1 MSQPNPSLP
10 IISSNLAHFVDLLRR
25 AGMSVG
31 PQDLLNAQEA
41 LTHIKLAHQ
50 QDFYWALH
58 ATLTK
63 SHVDHPLFDQA
74 FTLFWHHHAVQTQ
87 LSQLPADQDQS
98 SAAPEKA
105 LPTSQRLLDVVLPQD
120 PSNIR
125 QNEETPD
132 ARETWS
138 ALEIIRQRDFD
149 QMSLAELSQARRAI
163 ARLPLS
169 LPVRPSRRTHPS
181 SLHHKI
187 DLRATLRH
195 AHRTPDV
202 ITLKWQ
208 SPRPKPTSL
217 VILCDISGSMSTYA
231 RMMLHLMHLLST
243 QKNIRLEAFLFGT
256 RLHHITRQLKNRD
269 IDAALAAVQKE
280 VNDWDGGTKISTAL
294 RRFNID
300 WARRVLGQGA
310 TVLLITDG
318 LDRDDTDALSQ
329 EMARLHRTSKRL
341 IWLNPLLRYDRFE
354 PKASGIRAMLPHVDI
369 FQSIHNVKSME
380 DLLSILHKGSNI
392 SNPNT
397 SNPNTSNPSG
407 LLKNKSIRK
416 TA

>member
-1 MSQPNPSLP
+1 MMHPISSLP
-10 IISSNLAHFVDLLRR
+10 IIASNLAHFADLLRR
-25 AGMSVG
+25 AGLSVG

-41 LTHIKLAHQ
+41 LTHIDLGNQ

-63 SHVDHPLFDQA
+63 SHVDHTLFDQA
-74 FTLFWHHHAVQTQ
+74 FTLFWHHLAVQAQ
-87 LSQLPADQDQS
+87 LSQLPGDQNQHQMP
-98 SAAPEKA
+98 PENM

-120 PSNIR
+120 PSNT
-125 QNEETPD
+125 QHNEATPD
-132 ARETWS
+132 ATDTWS
-138 ALEIIRQRDFD
+138 ALEIIRQRDFEH
-149 QMSLAELSQARRAI
+149 MSGAELNEARRAI
-163 ARLPLS
+163 ARLPLTLAS
-169 LPVRPSRRTHPS
+169 RPSRRTHPS
-181 SLHHKI
+181 PLQHKI

-217 VILCDISGSMSTYA
+217 VVLCDISGSMSAYA
-231 RMMLHLMHLLST
+231 RMMLHLMHLLSA

-256 RLHHITRQLKNRD
+256 RLHRITRQLQHRD
-269 IDAALAAVQKE
+269 VDAALAAVQKE
-280 VNDWDGGTKISTAL
+280 VDDWDGGTKISTAL

-318 LDRDDTDALSQ
+318 LDRDSTDELSQ

-354 PKASGIRAMLPHVDI
+354 PKASGIRAMLPHVDA

-380 DLLSILHKGSNI
+380 ELLYAL
-392 SNPNT
+392 NT
-397 SNPNTSNPSG
+397 GANTLQASSTMRN
-407 LLKNKSIRK
+407 

>member
-1 MSQPNPSLP
+1 MSQPSSALP
-10 IISSNLAHFVDLLRR
+10 IIASNLAHFVDLLRR
-25 AGMSVG
+25 TGMAVG

-41 LTHIKLAHQ
+41 LTHIKLDHQ

-63 SHVDHPLFDQA
+63 SHIDHNLFDQA
-74 FTLFWHHHAVQTQ
+74 FTLFWHHLAVQAQ
-87 LSQLPADQDQS
+87 LSQVDLETD
-98 SAAPEKA
+98 APSVTVEKTP
-105 LPTSQRLLDVVLPQD
+105 PTSQRLLDALVPQT
-120 PSNIR
+120 PPTTPR
-125 QNEETPD
+125 HEEDID
-132 ARETWS
+132 ATDTWS
-138 ALEIIRQRDFD
+138 SAEIIRQRDFD
-149 QMSLAELSQARRAI
+149 QMSVTELNHARRAI

-169 LPVRPSRRTHPS
+169 LPQRPSRRTHPS
-181 SLHHKI
+181 TQQHKI

-195 AHRTPDV
+195 AHRTPDI

-208 SPRPKPTSL
+208 SPRPRPTPL
-217 VILCDISGSMSTYA
+217 VVLCDISGSMSTYA
-231 RMMLHLMHLLST
+231 RMMLHLMHLLGT
-243 QKNIRLEAFLFGT
+243 QKNIRLEGFLFGT
-256 RLHHITRQLKNRD
+256 RLHRITRQLKHRD
-269 IDAALAAVQKE
+269 IDAALAAIQTE
-280 VNDWDGGTKISTAL
+280 VDDWDGGTKISTAL

-318 LDRDDTDALSQ
+318 LDRDGPGELSQ

-354 PKASGIRAMLPHVDI
+354 PKASGIRAMLPHVDV

-380 DLLSILHKGSNI
+380 DLLLAL
-392 SNPNT
+392 NT
-397 SNPNTSNPSG
+397 SDALRQSS
-407 LLKNKSIRK
+407 KAMRS